1 MIVQPFSSCLVVIV
15 RPSASVAEEVATD
28 REPPEAP
35 EREET
40 LTEELDEDDDRAAAE
55 AEAAFA
61 EPGLDAVSARER
73 VCEPSRAILI
83 TSHSSSCGV
92 RDSPAAAAET
102 ERAAPAAMR
111 WNERFMSL
119 SDCAK
124 GRGRERRTPP
134 SPVHQKRL
142 GPSASASE
150 LP

>member
-15 RPSASVAEEVATD
+15 LPSASEAEEVATD
-28 REPPEAP
+28 RDPPEPP

-40 LTEELDEDDDRAAAE
+40 LTEELDEDEDCAE
-55 AEAAFA
+55 AEA
-61 EPGLDAVSARER
+61 EPGLDAASARER

-83 TSHSSSCGV
+83 TSQFPSPDG

-111 WNERFMSL
+111 GNERFMSL
-119 SDCAK
+119 SECAK
-124 GRGRERRTPP
+124 GRGRERHTPP
-134 SPVHQKRL
+134 SPVDQKRL
-142 GPSASASE
+142 GLSASASE